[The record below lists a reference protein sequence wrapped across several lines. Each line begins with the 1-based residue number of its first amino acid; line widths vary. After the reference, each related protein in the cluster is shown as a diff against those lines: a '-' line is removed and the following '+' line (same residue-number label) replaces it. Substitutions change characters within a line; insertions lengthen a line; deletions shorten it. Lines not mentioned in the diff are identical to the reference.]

1 MKNLL
6 DRLSFFAHEIT
17 LGVLIAALSIIVA
30 LSSYHSA
37 IAGSEETKHNMISI
51 QAMTDANGE
60 YVSANQF
67 IVYDFTLYDSY
78 YTSDLGSDK
87 EEYYLSSFSETL
99 LADIEAGDEL
109 FTASYY
115 DAMYAEANALDDK
128 ATDTFRIAQEFS
140 TRGDK
145 MQEVAMLATLGLV
158 FAGWAS
164 LQKQESPIRVLFGLL
179 AIIMLV
185 VSIVSY
191 FLVPAVVA
199 LPVPV

>member
-6 DRLSFFAHEIT
+6 DRLSFFAHEVT

-30 LSSYHSA
+30 LASYHSA

-67 IVYDFTLYDSY
+67 IIYDYTLYDSY

-87 EEYYLSSFSETL
+87 EEYYMSSFSETL
-99 LADIEAGDEL
+99 LADLDSGADLFSEA
-109 FTASYY
+109 YY
-115 DAMYAEANALDDK
+115 DAMNAEADALFDK
-128 ATDTFRIAQEFS
+128 ANDTFRIAQEFS
-140 TRGDK
+140 TRGDL
-145 MQEVAMLATLGLV
+145 MQLTAMFATLGLV

-164 LQKQESPIRVLFGLL
+164 LNSEDSKIRLLFGIL
-179 AIIMLV
+179 ASVLLV
-185 VSIVSY
+185 VSIISY
-191 FLVPAVVA
+191 LMVPAVVGIT
-199 LPVPV
+199 L

>member
-1 MKNLL
+1 MKPLL
-6 DRLSFFAHEIT
+6 DRLSFFAHEVT
-17 LGVLIAALSIIVA
+17 LGVLIAALSIVVA

-60 YVSANQF
+60 YVSANQY

-87 EEYYLSSFSETL
+87 EEYYMSSFSETL
-99 LADIEAGDEL
+99 LADIDSGADLFSEA
-109 FTASYY
+109 YY
-115 DAMYAEANALDDK
+115 DTMYAEANALDEK

-140 TRGDK
+140 TRGDL
-145 MQEVAMLATLGLV
+145 MQLVAMFATLGLV

-164 LQKQESPIRVLFGLL
+164 LQKEDSPIRVLFGVL
-179 AIIMLV
+179 AVAMLV
-185 VSIVSY
+185 YSIYRY
-191 FLVPAVVA
+191 FLVPVVVGIT
-199 LPVPV
+199 L